1 MTAAVGP
8 VSASVDRWRD
18 SARRCLQLGLAPEHL
33 VWNDDGSATQLL
45 GTALPELPAHTDRA
59 GGTRVPRN
67 FILLAASV
75 ACHRDPI
82 RWPLLYHLL
91 WRLTHREPHLLEVA
105 SDPTVFRLIQLHR
118 AVRRAAHKMKAFVR
132 FRAVRRAESTGEE
145 FVAWF
150 EPAHRVVERT
160 APFFVTRFPSMRWSI
175 LTPDGCAVWDG
186 ETLRLTEG
194 IERHRAPSDPDSLED
209 LWRTYYA
216 GTFNPARLNPTAMRA
231 EMPARYWKNLPEA
244 TLFAPLA
251 RNAPA
256 RVTAMIAQTLAPPA
270 PVPDDL
276 DAIEARAPGLT
287 PTVDA
292 GWDPIHDPGW
302 REARRRAG
310 AAGIRAAFP
319 LARARSRVSIGV
331 AGWTDPTLT
340 AHDVFYPSSATTAE
354 ARLRFYATR
363 LSMVEVDATYYAMP
377 SEDTA
382 RRWVERT
389 PEHFRFDIKAHALMT
404 GHPTSP
410 ARLPQWVVD
419 DLPVRL
425 RAARNVYTH
434 HFSRAVIDEVW
445 RRFLGALAPLRD
457 AGKLGAVMLQYPR
470 WFTPTRASATL
481 LHEARA
487 HLGSFPASVELRH
500 RDWLAGRMATRTFA
514 LLRALN
520 FSYVAVDAPPGMESS
535 MPPTMEVTNP
545 ELAIFRFHGRRT
557 ATWET
562 RNEIVTERYRYLYEP
577 AQLERWVPAIRRAM
591 DEALC
596 VHLTFNNNHANYATT
611 NAGEMHQLLSDG
623 GEDIGL
629 VECGVVSQTRRDDR
643 QRAAERRS
651 S

>member
-1 MTAAVGP
+1 MIAMAGP
-8 VSASVDRWRD
+8 VSASMDRWRI
-18 SARRCLQLGLAPEHL
+18 SARRCLQLGLTPDSLA
-33 VWNDDGSATQLL
+33 WNDDGFATQLM
-45 GTALPELPAHTDRA
+45 GIALPNTAADPDRA

-75 ACHRDPI
+75 ACHRDPT

-91 WRLTHREPHLLEVA
+91 WRLVHGEPHLLEVA
-105 SDPTVFRLIQLHR
+105 SDPTVHRLIQLHR

-132 FRAVRRAESTGEE
+132 FRAVRRADADGEE

-175 LTPDGCAVWDG
+175 LTPDGCALWDG
-186 ETLRLTEG
+186 AVLSVTNG
-194 IERHRAPSDPDSLED
+194 IERHHAPIDPDSLED

-216 GTFNPARLNPTAMRA
+216 GTFNPARLNRTAMRA

-256 RVTAMIAQTLAPPA
+256 RVTAMIAQTMAPPDL
-270 PVPDDL
+270 VPDDL
-276 DAIEARAPGLT
+276 DALEARAPGLT
-287 PTVDA
+287 APVEA
-292 GWDPIHDPGW
+292 GWHPIHDPGW
-302 REARRRAG
+302 REARRRADLRVNC
-310 AAGIRAAFP
+310 AKLP
-319 LARARSRVSIGV
+319 LERGRSSASIGV

-340 AHDVFYPSSATTAE
+340 AHDVFYPRTATTPE
-354 ARLRFYATR
+354 DRLRFYATR

-389 PEHFRFDIKAHALMT
+389 PHHFRFDIKAHALMT

-410 ARLPQWVVD
+410 DRLPSWLVD

-434 HFSRAVIDEVW
+434 HFSREVIAEVW

-457 AGKLGAVMLQYPR
+457 AGKLGAIMLQYPR

-487 HLGSFPASVELRH
+487 HLGSCPASVELRH
-500 RDWLAGRMATRTFA
+500 RDWLAGQMATRTFSM
-514 LLRALN
+514 LRALN
-520 FSYVAVDAPPGMESS
+520 FSYVAVDAPSGMESS

-545 ELAIFRFHGRRT
+545 DLAIFRFHGRRT
-557 ATWET
+557 ATWEA
-562 RNEIVTERYRYLYEP
+562 RNEVVTERYRYLYET
-577 AQLERWVPAIRRAM
+577 AQLEAWIPSIRRAM
-591 DEALC
+591 DEALH

-611 NAGEMHQLLSDG
+611 NAVEMHALLADG
-623 GEDIGL
+623 
-629 VECGVVSQTRRDDR
+629 
-643 QRAAERRS
+643 A
-651 S
+651 